1 MPLDPIYEASRHNNA
16 IDGITGL
23 LVSDG
28 YRFVQVLEGP
38 HASVEA
44 AFVRIALDPR
54 HRDIDVLS
62 DADVLER
69 EFGGWSMADRRRG
82 ERANEYDDR
91 LRRLID
97 RASPVIRDAFLDLL
111 APA

>member
-1 MPLDPIYEASRHNNA
+1 MI
-16 IDGITGL
+16 
-23 LVSDG
+23 
-28 YRFVQVLEGP
+28 
-38 HASVEA
+38 
-44 AFVRIALDPR
+44 RIALDPR
-54 HRDIDVLS
+54 HHEIEVLS
-62 DADVLER
+62 DADVPQR

-82 ERANEYDDR
+82 ERASEYDER